1 MINIYTLAVALTTL
15 DIVFGSLYALI
26 NKNFQSSKFKAGA
39 VSHVLAIFLIMGAHM
54 FEPVLQGYNI
64 AAQVVVGA
72 YAMTEIISLL
82 ETYKS
87 NGGELPDSISKYINT
102 KGDKNDN

>member
-15 DIVFGSLYALI
+15 DIIFGSLYAFV
-26 NKNFQSSKFKAGA
+26 NKDFKSSTFKSGA
-39 VSHVLAIFLIMGAHM
+39 ISHILAIFLIFGVEMY
-54 FEPVLQGYNI
+54 EPVLQEYNI

-72 YAMTEIISLL
+72 YAVTEAISLL

-87 NGGELPDSISKYINT
+87 NGGVLPDSISKYINT
-102 KGDKNDN
+102 KDKGDK